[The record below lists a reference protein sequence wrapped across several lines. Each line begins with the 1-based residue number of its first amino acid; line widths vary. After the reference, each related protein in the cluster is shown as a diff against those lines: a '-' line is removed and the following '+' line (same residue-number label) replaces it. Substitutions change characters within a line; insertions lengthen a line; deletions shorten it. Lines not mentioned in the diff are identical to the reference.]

1 MFGLARTSSTP
12 PKGMASGFTLVELL
26 ITLAILAALA
36 SLVLPVAQVQVQR
49 SKEQQLRSALRE
61 MRSAIDAYKKAGDE
75 GRIKRELNSSGY
87 PKTLDILVE
96 GVDDQRD
103 PKRKKL
109 FFLRQVPR
117 DPFHEDANSPDT
129 DTWAKRSYASE
140 AAEPVEGED
149 VYDVR
154 SRSYLT
160 GLNGIALR
168 RW

>member
-1 MFGLARTSSTP
+1 MLGLARTSSTLH
-12 PKGMASGFTLVELL
+12 KGRASGFTLVELL

-36 SLVLPVAQVQVQR
+36 SLVVPVAQVQVQR
-49 SKEQQLRSALRE
+49 GKEQQLRSALRE

-117 DPFHEDANSPDT
+117 DPFHEDANSADS

-154 SRSYLT
+154 SRSNLT
-160 GLNGIALR
+160 GLNGVALR